1 MCNLQMELYTEK
13 IGEEMG
19 PAARLLP
26 QAALQN
32 RILAALQ
39 PEVRLHCGC
48 CCCCW
53 RCSCSAAVGV
63 AHVAVASGAATVQLH
78 G

>member
-32 RILAALQ
+32 RIMAALQ
-39 PEVRLHCGC
+39 PEVRQRMAGLLLLLRSRAG
-48 CCCCW
+48 
-53 RCSCSAAVGV
+53 GV
-63 AHVAVASGAATVQLH
+63 AAAATC
-78 G
+78 